1 MMTRSSGVL
10 MPITALPSP
19 YGIGT
24 LGKGA
29 FDFVDY
35 LKAAG
40 QAYWQILPIGITSF
54 GDSPYQSFSAFAGN
68 PYWIDLEALAEQ
80 KLLTAEE
87 LKSAIKP
94 EGEAIAYAWLFRS
107 RYELL
112 KKAHARIDHVFKASM
127 SLFVEQEKEW
137 LVPFAL
143 FMTLKEAHGYRPWY
157 QWAKPYKLAEKE
169 ALDAF
174 SAEHGET
181 ISFWYFTQY
190 CFFKH
195 YNKLKA
201 YANAAGIGLVGDIP
215 IYVAEDS
222 VELWLFADMFKLD
235 AKHRSLTVA
244 GCPPDAFS
252 ATGQLWGNPIYNW
265 ESMQAKG
272 YPFWV
277 KRLKQS
283 LTVFDLLRIDHFR
296 GFEAYWAIPSGEQTA
311 VNGRWIKGPG
321 HDLFRVLKEALGD
334 LPIIAEDLG
343 FITKEVQEL
352 RDDFGFP
359 GMKVMQFAFDT
370 REESDYLPHNYP
382 ANCVVYT
389 GTHDNDTLQGWMKS
403 ADPLDVAHAKVY
415 LKLDEE
421 EGYHWGFIRGAWSSV
436 AKIAIV
442 PMHDLLGLGSE
453 ARINVPSTIGGNW
466 TWRIK
471 PEDLDLKTAA
481 RLLDLTK
488 RYGRIKNVKHKQ
500 LDK

>member
-1 MMTRSSGVL
+1 
-10 MPITALPSP
+10 MPITALPDP

-29 FDFVDY
+29 YAFVDY
-35 LKAAG
+35 LKKAG
-40 QAYWQILPIGITSF
+40 QRYWQILPIGITSF

-68 PYWIDLEALAEQ
+68 PYWIDIEALAAEH
-80 KLLTAEE
+80 LLTTEE
-87 LKSAIKP
+87 LHSQMKP
-94 EGEAIAYAWLFRS
+94 EGEPIAYAWLFRA

-112 KKAHARIDHVFKASM
+112 KKAHSRLDQNWQTAVAI
-127 SLFVEQEKEW
+127 FVEQEKEW
-137 LVPFAL
+137 LKPFAL
-143 FMTLKEAHGYRPWY
+143 FMALKEAHGYRPWY
-157 QWAKPYKLAEKE
+157 QWALPYKLADQD

-174 SAEHGET
+174 SMEHLDT
-181 ISFWYFTQY
+181 INFWYFTQY

-195 YNKLKA
+195 YDTLKA
-201 YANAAGIGLVGDIP
+201 YANASGIGLIGDIP

-222 VELWLFADMFKLD
+222 VELWLLSDMFKLD
-235 AKHRSLTVA
+235 AKHRSLTIA

-265 ESMQAKG
+265 ESMKERG

-283 LTVFDLLRIDHFR
+283 LTVFDILRIDHFR
-296 GFEAYWAIPSGEQTA
+296 GFEAYWSIPSGELTA

-321 HDLFRVLKEALGD
+321 HDLFSVLKEALGE

-343 FITKEVQEL
+343 YITKEVQDL

-382 ANCVVYT
+382 ENCVVYT

-403 ADPLDVAHAKVY
+403 ADPLDVEHAKAY
-415 LKLDEE
+415 LKLDEV

-453 ARINVPSTIGGNW
+453 ARINIPSTIGGNW

-471 PEDLDLKTAA
+471 PEDLDLKTAEQ
-481 RLLDLTK
+481 LLELTK